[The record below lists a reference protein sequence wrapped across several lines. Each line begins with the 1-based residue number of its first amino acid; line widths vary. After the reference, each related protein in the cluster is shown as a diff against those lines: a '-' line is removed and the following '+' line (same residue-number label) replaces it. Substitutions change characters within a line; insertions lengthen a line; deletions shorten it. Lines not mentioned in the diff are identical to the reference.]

1 MYEETSFFDREPSRF
16 PRYETFDDRD
26 IDRERVSFNKKRQ
39 EPSGLSPF
47 YKFLL
52 TFVFAVLI
60 AFAVLIGILW
70 ERNGS
75 QTIKAIYNNNYTII
89 QSDLNKNLVFP
100 SSQLSAITIPKD
112 IGRWNGNIVLNNF
125 QKDASITLNINCP
138 YQLYIAELDSASTTP
153 YTGIDIDGQVWFQS
167 GNSQTINTLKVL
179 HLNLGFVDGTVYIQG
194 MVVNL
199 DGLPAGTP

>member
-1 MYEETSFFDREPSRF
+1 MYEDPRF
-16 PRYETFDDRD
+16 PRYEMFDDRFD
-26 IDRERVSFNKKRQ
+26 EGDRGRVSFNKKRQ

-60 AFAVLIGILW
+60 AFSALIGILW

-75 QTIKAIYNNNYTII
+75 ETIKAIYSNNYTII

-100 SSQLSAITIPKD
+100 SGQVGSITIPKD
-112 IGRWNGNIVLNNF
+112 IGGWNGNIVLNNF
-125 QKDASITLNINCP
+125 QDAHITLNINCP
-138 YQLYIAELDSASTTP
+138 YQLYIAELDSATTMP
-153 YTGIDIDGQVWFQS
+153 YTGIGIEGKVWFQNGS
-167 GNSQTINTLKVL
+167 SQVITTLKVV
-179 HLNLGFVDGTVYIQG
+179 HLNLGFVDGRVYIQG

-199 DGLPAGTP
+199 DGLNQGTP

>member
-1 MYEETSFFDREPSRF
+1 MYEETSFVRKPSGF
-16 PRYETFDDRD
+16 PGYESFDDRD

-75 QTIKAIYNNNYTII
+75 QTIKAIYSNNYTIV

-100 SSQLSAITIPKD
+100 SSQLGSITIPKD
-112 IGRWNGNIVLNNF
+112 IGGWNGNIVLNNF

-138 YQLYIAELDSASTTP
+138 YQLYIAELDHASTTP
-153 YTGIDIDGQVWFQS
+153 YTGIDIDGRVWFQS

-199 DGLPAGTP
+199 DGLTQGSP